1 MFGESRCIAERV
13 SDVVATC
20 VAAVVIWAVVDNVA
34 RFIVESTAVK
44 VILDRLKREEEEEEI
59 EKREREGK
67 RKCIQKRSKL
77 TEKEKEKK

>member
-44 VILDRLKREEEEEEI
+44 VILDRLKRGEEEEEI
-59 EKREREGK
+59 KRE
-67 RKCIQKRSKL
+67 
-77 TEKEKEKK
+77 KENVNVDKDGLN

>member
-20 VAAVVIWAVVDNVA
+20 VAVILAVVDNVT

-44 VILDRLKREEEEEEI
+44 VILDRLKRGEEEEEI
-59 EKREREGK
+59 EKRERE
-67 RKCIQKRSKL
+67 
-77 TEKEKEKK
+77 KENVNVDKDGLN

>member
-20 VAAVVIWAVVDNVA
+20 VAAFVIWAVVDNVA

-44 VILDRLKREEEEEEI
+44 VILDRLKRGEEEEEI
-59 EKREREGK
+59 KRE
-67 RKCIQKRSKL
+67 
-77 TEKEKEKK
+77 KENVNVDKDGLN

>member
-20 VAAVVIWAVVDNVA
+20 VAVILAVVDNVT

-44 VILDRLKREEEEEEI
+44 VILDRLKRGEEEEEI
-59 EKREREGK
+59 KRE
-67 RKCIQKRSKL
+67 
-77 TEKEKEKK
+77 KENVNVDKDGLN

>member
-44 VILDRLKREEEEEEI
+44 VILDRLKRGDEEEEI
-59 EKREREGK
+59 KRE
-67 RKCIQKRSKL
+67 
-77 TEKEKEKK
+77 KENVNVDKDGLN

>member
-44 VILDRLKREEEEEEI
+44 VILDRLKREEEEI

-67 RKCIQKRSKL
+67 RKCRQN
-77 TEKEKEKK
+77 TV